1 MKCIHI
7 YPCKTANIAAVLV
20 GLMVWS
26 GIGLAA
32 EVSGQA
38 RAVQAT
44 VLGITTVLA
53 DTGTLSGPDD
63 AREASLLVGSV
74 PMLGGVQVPHA
85 STIASGLNGVESVA
99 SEAALGGLNLNVSG
113 NVISADFVMARART
127 PISGTSTGV
136 SSIDGLVING
146 QPVPVSGEP
155 NQTIPVSGGRIVINE
170 QQASATG
177 MIVNALHIVVD
188 GLADVAVAS
197 ASSGITPSSSTGSG
211 TPLPV
216 PGLPA
221 L

>member
-1 MKCIHI
+1 MKRILF
-7 YPCKTANIAAVLV
+7 YPCKTANIAAVLA

-26 GIGLAA
+26 GLGLAA
-32 EVSGQA
+32 DVSGQA
-38 RAVQAT
+38 RAIQAT

-53 DTGTLSGPDD
+53 DTGTLNGPDD
-63 AREASLLVGSV
+63 AREASLLVGSISGV
-74 PMLGGVQVPHA
+74 GGVEVPHA
-85 STIASGLNGVESVA
+85 TTIASGLNGVESVA
-99 SEAALGGLNLNVSG
+99 SEAALGSLNLNVSG

-127 PISGTSTGV
+127 PISGASTGA

-155 NQTIPVSGGRIVINE
+155 NQTMPMSGGRVVINE

-177 MIVNALHIVVD
+177 MVVNALHIVVD
-188 GLADVAVAS
+188 GLADVVVAS
-197 ASSGITPSSSTGSG
+197 ASSGITPTDSS

-216 PGLPA
+216 PGLPS